1 MDEEQFYQMC
11 LKHLRI
17 NLKEEDDKIKV
28 QLLFRK
34 TDTEHSYADSDSI
47 YYEYLE
53 IDSDSIQIG

>member
-11 LKHLRI
+11 VKHLRI
-17 NLKEEDDKIKV
+17 NLREEDDKIKV

-34 TDTEHSYADSDSI
+34 ADTEHSYSDCI

-53 IDSDSIQIG
+53 IDSNSIQIG